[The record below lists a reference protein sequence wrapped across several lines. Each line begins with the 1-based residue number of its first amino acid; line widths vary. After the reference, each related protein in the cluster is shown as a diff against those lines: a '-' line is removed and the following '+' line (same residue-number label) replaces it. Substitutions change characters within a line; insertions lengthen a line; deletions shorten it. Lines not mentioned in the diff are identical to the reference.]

1 METYILVALLIA
13 LIWGISPIMYKHL
26 LDRYHATSIIV
37 FVSIVY
43 MICVFIM
50 GCYNHKEVFDDYS
63 RIDINDI
70 GWIILVS
77 SLGLFLANFLQV
89 TVLKDNDPTI
99 VSPIIY
105 SCPLFTLLLA
115 YMLFNT
121 TINFPCLLGVV
132 LIVSGVLCIST
143 CSENSNTKIDLNR
156 LFKIR

>member
-50 GCYNHKEVFDDYS
+50 GCYNHKEVMEDYG
-63 RIDINDI
+63 RININDI
-70 GWIILVS
+70 GWIVLVS
-77 SLGLFLANFLQV
+77 LFGLFLANFLQV
-89 TVLKDNDPTI
+89 TVLKDNDPSV

-121 TINFPCLLGVV
+121 TINLSCLFGTF
-132 LIVSGVLCIST
+132 LIVSGVLCISI
-143 CSENSNTKIDLNR
+143 CSDNADLKVDLNR

>member
-13 LIWGISPIMYKHL
+13 FIWGISPIMYKHL

-43 MICVFIM
+43 IICVFIM
-50 GCYNHKEVFDDYS
+50 GCYNHKEVLEDYNK
-63 RIDINDI
+63 IDINDI
-70 GWIILVS
+70 GWIVLVS
-77 SLGLFLANFLQV
+77 LLGLFLANFLQV
-89 TVLKDNDPTI
+89 TVLKDNDPSV
-99 VSPIIY
+99 VSSIIY

-121 TINFPCLLGVV
+121 SINLSCLFGTF
-132 LIVSGVLCIST
+132 LIVSGVLCISI
-143 CSENSNTKIDLNR
+143 CSDNANLKVDLNR